1 MGYNVW
7 SDVSG
12 IANKI
17 QEDAYFVMR
26 EVSTMQG
33 LIKTFNDAQ
42 GMNPRIGYEYN
53 QGTAQEVSD
62 ADDLTSSSFTPSAG
76 QTLTPKEIGLQF
88 FVSDARA
95 RSELPENIMT
105 DASRELGLAAA
116 DKVESDLI
124 GLLNDLTG
132 GTVGTAGTAIVW
144 GHVSAAIAR
153 ARSANKS
160 NAVPLACVIHGYQ
173 WQVLA
178 KAASVAGSSSVAQAA
193 GFTEEMTR
201 RGFVSN
207 FMGVPMYQVYA
218 AADTDGDFYGGVFP
232 RDAIAIDWRKPITI
246 EIERDAS
253 RRGYE
258 INMSAIYAVGLWRP
272 ALGITL
278 VADATA
284 PTV

>member
-7 SDVSG
+7 SDVSS
-12 IANKI
+12 IANNI

-33 LIKTFNDAQ
+33 LVKTFNDAS

-62 ADDLTSSSFTPSAG
+62 ADDLASSSLTPSAG
-76 QTLTPKEIGLQF
+76 QTLTPKEIGLQY

-95 RSELPENIMT
+95 ASELPENIIV
-105 DASRELGLAAA
+105 DATRELGLAAA
-116 DKVESDLI
+116 DKVEGDLI
-124 GLLNDLTG
+124 GLLDNLTG
-132 GTVGTAGTAIVW
+132 GTVGTANSAIVW
-144 GHVSAAIAR
+144 GHVAAAIAR
-153 ARSANKS
+153 ARNANKS

-178 KAASVAGSSSVAQAA
+178 KSASVAGATSLAQAP
-193 GFTEEMTR
+193 GVTEEMTR
-201 RGFVSN
+201 RGFVSP

-218 AADTDGDFYGGVFP
+218 SADADSDFYGGVFP

-272 ALGITL
+272 ALGICL

>member
-12 IANKI
+12 IANNI

-33 LIKTFNDAQ
+33 LVKTFRDAQ
-42 GMNPRIGYEYN
+42 GMNPRVGYEYN

-76 QTLTPKEIGLQF
+76 QTLTPKEIGLQY
-88 FVSDARA
+88 FVSDARM
-95 RSELPENIMT
+95 RSELPEQIMT

-116 DKVESDLI
+116 DKVESDLV
-124 GLLNDLTG
+124 GLLDDLTG
-132 GTVGTAGTAIVW
+132 GTVGTANSAIVW
-144 GHVSAAIAR
+144 GHVAAAIAR
-153 ARSANKS
+153 ARNANKS
-160 NAVPLACVIHGYQ
+160 NAVPLACIVHGYQ

-178 KAASVAGSSSVAQAA
+178 KASSVAGSSIAQAP

-218 AADTDGDFYGGVFP
+218 AADSAGDFYGGVFP